1 MRMKTPPHP
10 GELVR
15 EDCLMPL
22 GLSVTAAAKWLGISR
37 NTMSEIVNGRAGISA
52 EMALRLEKA
61 GWSTAEA
68 WVGMQAD
75 YDLAQAKR
83 RESEIKVKR
92 YPQPEP
98 A

>member
-1 MRMKTPPHP
+1 MRMKNPPHP

-15 EDCLMPL
+15 DDCLVPL
-22 GLSVTAAAKWLGISR
+22 GLSVTAAAKWLGVSR

-68 WVGMQAD
+68 WVGIQAD

-83 RESEIKVKR
+83 HESEIKVKR